1 MAAAAF
7 SPARFTAFL
16 AVLATFFAVGIEKA
30 HAEDA
35 CGELITLDVR
45 DGVTQ
50 SYALIHA
57 HTSNPTRGVIV
68 LMAGGGGNLALDSRG
83 CVQQLGGNT
92 LIRIAP
98 HLSRE
103 GYATALVDAPS
114 DHKGLDGLGAFRT
127 SPEHAGDIGHVIRD
141 LRERLDVPVHIA
153 GSSRGTISAVNAAA
167 RLFGAED
174 PESVMLFSPITS
186 GRTGGQKP
194 WVAQTV
200 FNVLLNDIRT
210 PVLVVAHKDD
220 KCARTPPGKAP
231 EILDDTMG
239 EREQFVLLEG
249 GKPNAPDISPLK
261 ACAGRFP
268 HGFGGLDREV
278 TELIVKFLEDRR

>member
-186 GRTGGQKP
+186 GRTGGRNP
-194 WVAQTV
+194 GSHRRSSTCCSTTSGRPCSWS
-200 FNVLLNDIRT
+200 RT
-210 PVLVVAHKDD
+210 
-220 KCARTPPGKAP
+220 RT
-231 EILDDTMG
+231 T
-239 EREQFVLLEG
+239 
-249 GKPNAPDISPLK
+249 NAPARRP
-261 ACAGRFP
+261 AR
-268 HGFGGLDREV
+268 RR
-278 TELIVKFLEDRR
+278 KFLMTPWASGSSSCCWKAESRTRPISAP